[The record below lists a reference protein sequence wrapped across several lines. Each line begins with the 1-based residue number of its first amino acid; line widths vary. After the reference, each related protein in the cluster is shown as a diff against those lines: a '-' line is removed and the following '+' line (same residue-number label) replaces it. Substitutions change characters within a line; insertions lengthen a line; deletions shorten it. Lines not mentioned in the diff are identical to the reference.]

1 MAELTTPD
9 LLYIVSSIALSL
21 SGLAMVAIAAEA
33 YLQTERRE
41 MLKLAIGFCIVVAA
55 AIATTVSAFRQNFAD
70 AVLLLTVNYAITTV
84 GYVFIIASVVQR
96 D

>member
-1 MAELTTPD
+1 MVELSTPD
-9 LLYIVSSIALSL
+9 LLYIASSIMLSL

-41 MLKLAIGFCIVVAA
+41 MLTLSIGFSIVVAA
-55 AIATTVSAFRQNFAD
+55 AIATTVSAFRQGFAD

-84 GYVFIIASVVQR
+84 GYMFIIASVVQR
-96 D
+96 G

>member
-9 LLYIVSSIALSL
+9 LLYIASSIALSL
-21 SGLAMVAIAAEA
+21 SGLAMVAIAADA
-33 YLQTERRE
+33 YLETERRE
-41 MLKLAIGFCIVVAA
+41 MLTLSIGFCIVVAA
-55 AIATTVSAFRQNFAD
+55 AIATTVSAFRQDFAD

-84 GYVFIIASVVQR
+84 GYLFIIASVVRR